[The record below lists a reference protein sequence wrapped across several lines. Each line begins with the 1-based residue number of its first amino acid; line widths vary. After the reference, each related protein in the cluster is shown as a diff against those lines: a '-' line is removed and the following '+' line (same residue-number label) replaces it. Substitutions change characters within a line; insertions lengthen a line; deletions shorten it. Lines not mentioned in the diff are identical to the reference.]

1 MNMEKV
7 VEKVEGIERRF
18 EGRRFKGCEY

>member
-1 MNMEKV
+1 MEKV